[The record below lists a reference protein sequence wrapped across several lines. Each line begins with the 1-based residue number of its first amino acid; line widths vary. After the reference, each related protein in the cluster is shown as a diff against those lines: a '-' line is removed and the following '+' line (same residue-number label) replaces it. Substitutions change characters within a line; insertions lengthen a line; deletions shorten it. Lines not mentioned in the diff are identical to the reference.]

1 MLARLIYLFIVLGSA
16 LLLGLGMYYQYA
28 LGLQPCAATVLTRYA
43 LLLSGLFALFALA
56 INAGRLVR
64 IAISACIGVTCLL
77 GAVLA
82 VHLSWPRHL
91 PLEFARIGVNIE
103 SVIRSLPLADV
114 LPKFFLAFGEC
125 GRARWSMIGIAAS
138 HWALL
143 AFVAFMLAA
152 YLAARRD

>member
-1 MLARLIYLFIVLGSA
+1 MLARLIYLLIVLGSV

-43 LLLSGLFALFALA
+43 LLFAGLFSLFALA

-64 IAISACIGVTCLL
+64 IALSACIGVTCLL

-91 PLEFARIGVNIE
+91 PLEFARVGVNIE

-114 LPKFFLAFGEC
+114 LPKFFLGFGDC
-125 GRARWSMIGIAAS
+125 GRVRWSMIGIAAS
-138 HWALL
+138 HWALV